1 MPRAC
6 LLLLIRSCL
15 AWSACHHRA
24 VLRAAAFPLD
34 RQDPGLGALPAAG
47 VDWWAWARPRLN
59 RRERRLRTDQF
70 NAPWRGPNGCRRSG
84 ASGSRVAVTWRRP
97 TRRLFEQQRRTWTC
111 TKRPGWHGW
120 PCRGRRIGEAANPG
134 PAAMD
139 VDTAGS
145 RIFCPVPSC
154 PSSAGRGARG
164 WASHSAMRPHL
175 DDHAAGQLAGAVPQD
190 YLHSHGLDTCT
201 ECGLLLSQRYNG
213 VHPRCRPAARAA
225 MGLAAVPHGEADLG
239 PDIAQVCAAGVPV
252 LRHVPKAARGVWAQ
266 CLARALAAVATT
278 NSMAA
283 WGQLLMLPKAV
294 LMPAPRGGAKR
305 REQAA
310 RFTSRRCARWLA
322 GERLELWPEGQG
334 LRRKRRAGTSE
345 DERSSQQL
353 RCRQLAAEGEL
364 SRACAALVAPALVR
378 HSPGVMDKLRAK
390 HPRAQPARAAL
401 LPLGPPARTDVPDI
415 AAADVV
421 AAVRSFRRGSAAGPS
436 GLRDDHL
443 REALGSA
450 HGDEVAAHLAEVVQ
464 LLVRGDAPL
473 EIAPHMAGAAL
484 HALPKPG
491 GDVRPIAVGETLRR
505 LASKCLCQAV
515 REPAQRW
522 LSPLQLGVAVSLGAE
537 AAVHTARNWFHR
549 NSGHANKAFLT
560 IDFENAFNSVDRAAM
575 LREVR
580 LRLPGL
586 APYAEWCYGHHSRL
600 LFDGEPLTSEA
611 GVQQGDPLGPL
622 LFSLAVQPALRAV
635 RSGPWDQQPE
645 LAFAYLDDVCLAGS
659 LPQHCGGP
667 PSRLGA
673 QPSQV
678 QAHHNIPRRPG

>member
-1 MPRAC
+1 MP
-6 LLLLIRSCL
+6 
-15 AWSACHHRA
+15 
-24 VLRAAAFPLD
+24 
-34 RQDPGLGALPAAG
+34 
-47 VDWWAWARPRLN
+47 
-59 RRERRLRTDQF
+59 
-70 NAPWRGPNGCRRSG
+70 PWRGPNGCRRSG

-310 RFTSRRCARWLA
+310 RFTSR
-322 GERLELWPEGQG
+322 
-334 LRRKRRAGTSE
+334 
-345 DERSSQQL
+345 QQL
-353 RCRQLAAEGEL
+353 
-364 SRACAALVAPALVR
+364 
-378 HSPGVMDKLRAK
+378 HD
-390 HPRAQPARAAL
+390 
-401 LPLGPPARTDVPDI
+401 LG
-415 AAADVV
+415 
-421 AAVRSFRRGSAAGPS
+421 
-436 GLRDDHL
+436 
-443 REALGSA
+443 
-450 HGDEVAAHLAEVVQ
+450 
-464 LLVRGDAPL
+464 
-473 EIAPHMAGAAL
+473 
-484 HALPKPG
+484 
-491 GDVRPIAVGETLRR
+491 
-505 LASKCLCQAV
+505 
-515 REPAQRW
+515 
-522 LSPLQLGVAVSLGAE
+522 
-537 AAVHTARNWFHR
+537 
-549 NSGHANKAFLT
+549 
-560 IDFENAFNSVDRAAM
+560 
-575 LREVR
+575 
-580 LRLPGL
+580 
-586 APYAEWCYGHHSRL
+586 
-600 LFDGEPLTSEA
+600 
-611 GVQQGDPLGPL
+611 
-622 LFSLAVQPALRAV
+622 
-635 RSGPWDQQPE
+635 
-645 LAFAYLDDVCLAGS
+645 
-659 LPQHCGGP
+659 
-667 PSRLGA
+667 
-673 QPSQV
+673 
-678 QAHHNIPRRPG
+678 